1 MPPRSHSENRMLS
14 DRARLRLVRGVAIPL
29 GMIVGGVLQNAG
41 RVFLPMG
48 SVKEFFTSGFV
59 WNMASSH
66 TGSFFYGTVGF
77 GPLAIDVS
85 IIALLVTVLTE
96 RLAMKIFG

>member
-1 MPPRSHSENRMLS
+1 
-14 DRARLRLVRGVAIPL
+14 
-29 GMIVGGVLQNAG
+29 MIVGGVLQNAG

-59 WNMASSH
+59 WTMASSH
-66 TGSFFYGTVGF
+66 TGSFFYGTAGF

-85 IIALLVTVLTE
+85 IIAVLGTVLTE